1 MPIAD
6 RRLDDRHGGHR
17 RRIGA
22 QDARPER
29 NGRYEIQ
36 PAQQRALLLRKP
48 ALRSDE
54 QRQLAL
60 GDRLERRQRVLA
72 AMAFVA
78 EEDAALATFLAD
90 GPSELELARART
102 RLVAETV
109 FARDNQSSLAR
120 IFGSALAVGET
131 VEDVLAWPQ
140 RIEAV
145 GRDAVI
151 EAARRYLKPDR
162 SVTGLLLPA

>member
-1 MPIAD
+1 M
-6 RRLDDRHGGHR
+6 
-17 RRIGA
+17 
-22 QDARPER
+22 
-29 NGRYEIQ
+29 
-36 PAQQRALLLRKP
+36 
-48 ALRSDE
+48 
-54 QRQLAL
+54 
-60 GDRLERRQRVLA
+60 A
-72 AMAFVA
+72 AMEAGL
-78 EEDAALATFLAD
+78 DAALATFLAD

-145 GRDAVI
+145 SREAVI

>member
-1 MPIAD
+1 MGSMVD
-6 RRLDDRHGGHR
+6 RAAFQ
-17 RRIGA
+17 ISA
-22 QDARPER
+22 SPRPGVEM
-29 NGRYEIQ
+29 
-36 PAQQRALLLRKP
+36 
-48 ALRSDE
+48 
-54 QRQLAL
+54 
-60 GDRLERRQRVLA
+60 A
-72 AMAFVA
+72 AMEAGL
-78 EEDAALATFLAD
+78 DAALATFLAE

-131 VEDVLAWPQ
+131 VEDVLAWPE
-140 RIEAV
+140 RIETV
-145 GRDAVI
+145 SRDAVI